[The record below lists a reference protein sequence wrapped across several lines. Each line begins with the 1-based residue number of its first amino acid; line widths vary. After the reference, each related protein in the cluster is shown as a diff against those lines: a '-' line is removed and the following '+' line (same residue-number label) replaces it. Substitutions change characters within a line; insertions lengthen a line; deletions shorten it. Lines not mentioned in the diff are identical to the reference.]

1 MRVIVSGG
9 AGFLGSHLSE
19 ALLVRGDSVE
29 CVDELSTGRLSN
41 IEHLLHLPTFE
52 SDVSV
57 GIPVRGAVQAV
68 TQLASPAETDRELV
82 AISAALGASPPE
94 LRRRP
99 APTLGPRRT
108 EGA

>member
-29 CVDELSTGRLSN
+29 CVDELSTGRLSD

-52 SDVSV
+52 SDF
-57 GIPVRGAVQAV
+57 
-68 TQLASPAETDRELV
+68 ELV